1 MALEQQEQ
9 QLLRHEMAQEMA
21 TARTLVGVAGGC
33 SLCGS
38 VLMLICFAAFQE
50 SRRCGRRVL
59 ACLHMADLGN
69 ACAWLLA
76 FALPNTSTTTTVEV
90 TSRVCYAQV
99 SC

>member
-1 MALEQQEQ
+1 MAMEEQ
-9 QLLRHEMAQEMA
+9 LFRHDMTQEMT

-59 ACLHMADLGN
+59 ACLHMADLGA
-69 ACAWLLA
+69 ACAWLLV
-76 FALPNTSTTTTVEV
+76 FALPNTRTTTTVEP
-90 TSRVCYAQV
+90 TPSACYAQV
-99 SC
+99 S